1 MAFKRTGFG
10 SFAAMATLAALGW
23 CLWTLAPLA
32 LAQEKKKSDLP
43 PRALFVSPEYTGVV
57 VPEGENVSMD
67 LIVQNGGRQ
76 DEYVNL
82 DLTTVPQGWSAQIR
96 SYRFAVTGVHV
107 KSDSTRSLTLK
118 AEPDEGTG
126 PGDYLFAIKAETED
140 GKLTSSGTLTIT
152 VKPKEEKKTAKG
164 VKITTSYP
172 VLRGPTDAKFEFSLE
187 LDSKLDQEATFNV
200 AAEGPKNWEINF
212 KPAYEEKLI
221 SSLRVKAGQSETMAV
236 VVNPPPTAQPGK
248 YPVKV
253 RVKSEKAEADA
264 DLMVLLTGTYKLEV
278 GTATGMLSL
287 TAMQG
292 KEANLS
298 FYVKNSGSAT
308 HNNVRFLSVK
318 PENWKVE
325 FKPES
330 VPSLA
335 PGDIKQIEVTVTPP
349 EEALVG
355 DYAVSLSVEGEK
367 TTKDMDL
374 RVTVKASTAWGWIGI
389 GVIIAVIAGLVFL
402 FVRSGRE

>member
-10 SFAAMATLAALGW
+10 GFAAVTILAALGW
-23 CLWTLAPLA
+23 CLGTMAPLA
-32 LAQEKKKSDLP
+32 LAEENKKADLP

-57 VPEGENVSMD
+57 VPEGEDVSMD
-67 LIVQNGGRQ
+67 LIVRNGGRQ

-82 DLTTVPQGWSAQIR
+82 DLTTVPEGWDAQIR

-107 KSDSTRSLTLK
+107 KRDSSRSLTLK
-118 AEPDEGTG
+118 AEPEQGTG
-126 PGDYLFAIKAETED
+126 PGDYLFAVTARTED
-140 GKLTSSGTLTIT
+140 GKLTSSGTLTVS
-152 VKPKEEKKTAKG
+152 VKPKEEQKTAKG

-248 YPVKV
+248 YPIKV
-253 RVKSEKAEADA
+253 RVKSENAEAEA

-278 GTATGMLSL
+278 GTATGMLSV
-287 TAMQG
+287 TALQG

-298 FYVKNSGSAT
+298 FYVKNSGSAPQ
-308 HNNVRFLSVK
+308 NNVRFSSVK
-318 PENWKVE
+318 PENWTVT
-325 FKPES
+325 FRPES

-335 PGDIKQIEVTVTPP
+335 PEAIKQIEVTVTPP
-349 EEALVG
+349 EEAMVG
-355 DYAVSLSVEGEK
+355 DYAVSLSVDGEK
-367 TTKDMDL
+367 TTKDMNL

-389 GVIIAVIAGLVFL
+389 GVIIVVIAGLVFL

>member
-1 MAFKRTGFG
+1 MAIKRTGFG
-10 SFAAMATLAALGW
+10 GFAAMATFVALSW
-23 CLWTLAPLA
+23 CLWSLVPSA
-32 LAQEKKKSDLP
+32 LAGEKKKSDLP
-43 PRALFVSPEYTGVV
+43 PRALFVSLEYPGVV
-57 VPEGENVSMD
+57 VPEGEDVSMD
-67 LIVQNGGRQ
+67 LTVRNGGRQ

-82 DLTTVPQGWSAQIR
+82 DLTTVPEGWKAQIR

-107 KSDSTRSLTLK
+107 KSDSTRSLTFK
-118 AEPDEGTG
+118 AEPKEGTG
-126 PGDYLFAIKAETED
+126 PGDYLFAVKAQTED
-140 GKLTSSGTLTIT
+140 GKLTSAGTLTIS
-152 VKPKEEKKTAKG
+152 VKPKEKEKTAKG

-187 LDSKLDQEATFNV
+187 LDSKLDQEATFNL

-221 SSLRVKAGQSETMAV
+221 SSLRVKAGRSETMAV
-236 VVNPPPTAQPGK
+236 VVKPPPMAQPGK
-248 YPVKV
+248 YPIKV

-287 TAMQG
+287 TALQG

-308 HNNVRFLSVK
+308 HRNVCFLSVK
-318 PENWKVE
+318 PENWKVA
-325 FKPES
+325 FRPEAL
-330 VPSLA
+330 PALA
-335 PGDIKQIEVTVTPP
+335 PGEIKQIEVTVTPA

-367 TTKDMDL
+367 QTKDMEL

-389 GVIIAVIAGLVFL
+389 GIIVLVIAGLVTL
-402 FVRSGRE
+402 FVRMGRR

>member
-1 MAFKRTGFG
+1 
-10 SFAAMATLAALGW
+10 
-23 CLWTLAPLA
+23 
-32 LAQEKKKSDLP
+32 
-43 PRALFVSPEYTGVV
+43 
-57 VPEGENVSMD
+57 
-67 LIVQNGGRQ
+67 
-76 DEYVNL
+76 
-82 DLTTVPQGWSAQIR
+82 
-96 SYRFAVTGVHV
+96 
-107 KSDSTRSLTLK
+107 
-118 AEPDEGTG
+118 
-126 PGDYLFAIKAETED
+126 
-140 GKLTSSGTLTIT
+140 
-152 VKPKEEKKTAKG
+152 
-164 VKITTSYP
+164 
-172 VLRGPTDAKFEFSLE
+172 
-187 LDSKLDQEATFNV
+187 
-200 AAEGPKNWEINF
+200 
-212 KPAYEEKLI
+212 
-221 SSLRVKAGQSETMAV
+221 
-236 VVNPPPTAQPGK
+236 
-248 YPVKV
+248 
-253 RVKSEKAEADA
+253 
-264 DLMVLLTGTYKLEV
+264 
-278 GTATGMLSL
+278 MLSL

>member
-1 MAFKRTGFG
+1 MVIKRTGF
-10 SFAAMATLAALGW
+10 SVFAAMATFVALSW
-23 CLWTLAPLA
+23 CLWTLVPTA
-32 LAQEKKKSDLP
+32 LAGEKKKSDLP
-43 PRALFVSPEYTGVV
+43 PRALFVSPEYPGVV
-57 VPEGENVSMD
+57 VPEGEDVSMD
-67 LIVQNGGRQ
+67 LTVRNGGRQ

-82 DLTTVPQGWSAQIR
+82 DLTTVPEGWKAQIR

-107 KSDSTRSLTLK
+107 KSDSTRSLTFK
-118 AEPDEGTG
+118 AEPEEGTG
-126 PGDYLFAIKAETED
+126 PGDYLFAVKAQTED
-140 GKLTSSGTLTIT
+140 GKLTSSGTLTIS
-152 VKPKEEKKTAKG
+152 VKPKEKEKTAKG

-187 LDSKLDQEATFNV
+187 LDSKLDQEATFNL

-221 SSLRVKAGQSETMAV
+221 SSLRVKAGRSETMAV
-236 VVNPPPTAQPGK
+236 VVKPPPTAQPGK
-248 YPVKV
+248 YPIKV

-287 TAMQG
+287 TALQG

-308 HNNVRFLSVK
+308 HRNVRFLSLK
-318 PENWKVE
+318 PENWKVA
-325 FKPES
+325 FRPEAL
-330 VPSLA
+330 PALA
-335 PGDIKQIEVTVTPP
+335 PGDIKQIEVTVTPA

-367 TTKDMDL
+367 QTKDMEL

-389 GVIIAVIAGLVFL
+389 GIIIVVIAGLVFL
-402 FVRSGRE
+402 FIRTGRR